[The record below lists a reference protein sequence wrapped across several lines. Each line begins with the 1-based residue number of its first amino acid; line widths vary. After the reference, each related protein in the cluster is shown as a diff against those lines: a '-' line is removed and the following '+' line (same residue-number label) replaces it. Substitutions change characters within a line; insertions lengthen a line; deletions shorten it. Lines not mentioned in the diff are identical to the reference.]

1 MRIKRHLSYLGKLC
15 LKQKKKKNGKLQS
28 PEVDVFDVFKAGV
41 GKLFV

>member
-15 LKQKKKKNGKLQS
+15 LKQKKKNGKLQS